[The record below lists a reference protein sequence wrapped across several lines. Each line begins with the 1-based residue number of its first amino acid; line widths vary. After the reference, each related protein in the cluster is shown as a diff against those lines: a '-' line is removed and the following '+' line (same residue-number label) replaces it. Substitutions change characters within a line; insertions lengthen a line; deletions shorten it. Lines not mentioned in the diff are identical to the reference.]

1 MARIQAASDLRLVG
15 KTDEEARQ
23 IAKMDAAAARI
34 AALEA
39 RIERLRAV
47 VQRLIDG
54 WGDPRCLC
62 RWADTNVLSD
72 RAEVMALAAY
82 WAVLEDGDME
92 DSDERNG

>member
-47 VQRLIDG
+47 ARKADVVLHDMTEGERDG
-54 WGDPRCLC
+54 LYGEELERALYSLQPGD
-62 RWADTNVLSD
+62 
-72 RAEVMALAAY
+72 
-82 WAVLEDGDME
+82 LED
-92 DSDERNG
+92 